1 MNASKYKGFAPYS
14 TPALRAR
21 RALVARIGAEAVSAQ
36 DAERVDYYRSL
47 IRQVSDPHGKV
58 TP

>member
-14 TPALRAR
+14 TPAQRAR
-21 RALVARIGAEAVSAQ
+21 RALVARIGAEAVAAQ

-47 IRQVSDPHGKV
+47 IRQVSASHDRMGS
-58 TP
+58 

>member
-1 MNASKYKGFAPYS
+1 MNTQTYKGIAPRT

-21 RALVARIGAEAVSAQ
+21 RALVARIGIAAAAAQ

-47 IRQVSDPHGKV
+47 IAQAKAQK
-58 TP
+58 TL